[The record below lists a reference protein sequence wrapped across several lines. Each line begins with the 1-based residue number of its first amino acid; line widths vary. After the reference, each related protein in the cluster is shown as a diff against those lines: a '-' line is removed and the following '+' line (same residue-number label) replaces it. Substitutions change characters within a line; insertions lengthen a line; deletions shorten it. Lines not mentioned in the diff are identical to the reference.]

1 MGFCFGKIG
10 KFPSWGC
17 AINAKKLE
25 IKFTHAVKESAAI
38 NPDNYNVVGVDI
50 TDAEIELQDDEKTV
64 IIALKDGNEIANNT
78 TFVVTV
84 KEIASKAD
92 ANVKTPIF
100 TKTITFADTVNPTLV
115 DVKYPQSG
123 VAVIN
128 FSEELKVAGTVKV
141 FADGKE
147 DTAITS
153 GLTEDGKG
161 VKLTGLVANKEYKV
175 VILGAKDYSNNLITP
190 NPIEVTVKSEVVDK
204 VNPTVTSLVSEGL
217 TSFKVQFSEPLQ
229 VVDNVNA
236 ESKYFTVT
244 AGVTVTNQV
253 FDPKTNTVTV
263 TIDPVNSGVKSIKIS
278 GYKDLAGNQ
287 GDAFTKNVVF
297 TEVVPTVQKTE
308 VVKDGTDTFV
318 KLTFNTEIE
327 KDAGADALATTVVTP
342 ENVVKNTTIP
352 LNKYDV
358 DADNKKVVKID
369 VTGMEAGQYEV
380 TFKTTDINVT
390 KDLKVSFEI
399 AATGDTTIPKVDG
412 EPTIT
417 NKTVT
422 VVFDS
427 EMGQSALDVNNYTV
441 SGKKVFEKAVF
452 KENNKT
458 VELTLKADEVKY
470 NGEYQLVISKNVKGK
485 NNVAL
490 KEDYK
495 YTGTFLENVAPTIA
509 VAQFDGADQI
519 VLTFSE
525 NIKTADELAGIE
537 VFVDNVKVAL
547 GTIAQVDPAVEE
559 IVLTK
564 DGGGDFVEAD
574 KFESAVVVV
583 KVLKDNNI
591 TDENGNALKGA
602 ITVEVK
608 K

>member
-1 MGFCFGKIG
+1 M
-10 KFPSWGC
+10 
-17 AINAKKLE
+17 E